1 MPNMTDP
8 KLLTLLRTAQPQAAL
23 NQLYDYFPTVRNLV
37 LREGGTEEDAKD
49 AFQESVWV
57 LYQNCQKP
65 DFQLSASIKTYL
77 SAVSMNQWRKKKRNT
92 KKEISKDS
100 FPESADQQGFTQE
113 TIEQEAEMELLAE
126 KILEGLGDSCSKILK
141 AYYYLKLSMREI
153 AESLGYSSENSA
165 KTQKYKCLE
174 RAKNLAKTLFKHS
187 YCVLF

>member
-1 MPNMTDP
+1 MTDS
-8 KLLTLLRTAQPQAAL
+8 KLLFLLKTAQPQTAL
-23 NQLYDYFPTVRNLV
+23 NHLYDEFPTIRNLV

-77 SAVSMNQWRKKKRNT
+77 SAVSLNQWRKKKRDT
-92 KKEISKDS
+92 KKEITKDS
-100 FPESADQQGFTQE
+100 FPESADQHGLVQE

-126 KILEGLGDSCSKILK
+126 KILDSLGESCSKILK
-141 AYYYLKLSMREI
+141 AYYYLKFSMREI
-153 AESLGYSSENSA
+153 AENLGYSSENSA

-187 YCVLF
+187 YSVLF